1 MVKAMLREKE
11 DGLKRKALLLR
22 IMVVTLVVVM
32 MGKEGARSLWRR
44 LAELWTGA
52 LGWSFLLSVKAS

>member
-22 IMVVTLVVVM
+22 IMVVTLVVAM

-44 LAELWTGA
+44 LVEWWTGA